1 MFVEDHDL
9 ADILKIDGHPISDN
23 RLHLSNPPLGA
34 VGVADSH
41 ARGEFGR
48 HGYRVVPLGGVPLAY
63 RGAATLFRHFLL
75 LIWQP
80 DLGMPEA

>member
-1 MFVEDHDL
+1 MFGTDHDL
-9 ADILKIDGHPISDN
+9 AEILEVDGHPISDN
-23 RLHLSNPPLGA
+23 RLHLANPPLRA
-34 VGVADSH
+34 VGVADTH

-48 HGYRVVPLGGVPLAY
+48 HCHRVTPLGGVPLAY